1 MANLKTVTNTIWVRL
16 FFSSTAVEY
25 RSPSTLKLDSTLDEA
40 PLARHRRFV
49 PVRSTIHIK
58 FIRVTGTGTIFRFTR
73 RLRTTRSLISRIE
86 SFDGRVKFQV
96 TNDRSS
102 FSLSRNFSLVTR
114 LHIRLTIAWFLM
126 WCNFFSYAGTVNVA
140 AYVIAPKW
148 RDSA

>member
-1 MANLKTVTNTIWVRL
+1 MANLKTVTIR
-16 FFSSTAVEY
+16 FRCAYFSRARAVEY
-25 RSPSTLKLDSTLDEA
+25 RSPSTLKLDSTFDEA

-126 WCNFFSYAGTVNVA
+126 WCNFSSYAGTVSIA

-148 RDSA
+148 RDFA